1 MLKIAFE
8 LSFMILNFQNIKER
22 TYPLDL
28 HFRYIQS
35 LQELLDFKDKSAED
49 AKAIYE

>member
-1 MLKIAFE
+1 MLKMPFE
-8 LSFMILNFQNIKER
+8 HFHNIKVSKCKR
-22 TYPLDL
+22 TALLGVDL

-49 AKAIYE
+49 AKTVYE